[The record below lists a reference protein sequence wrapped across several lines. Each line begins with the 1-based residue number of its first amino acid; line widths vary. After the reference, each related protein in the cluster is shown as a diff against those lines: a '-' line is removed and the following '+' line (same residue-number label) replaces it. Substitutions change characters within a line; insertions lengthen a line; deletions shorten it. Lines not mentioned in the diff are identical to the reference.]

1 MNLYDCKADDGLSWL
16 VIFRRQVCTNM
27 NIYCDCM
34 TVFWY
39 LCVKSKQDLAAVSA
53 AHVDDTITITD
64 KNKSKEAMVLGV
76 PLLQVSIPD
85 MIA

>member
-1 MNLYDCKADDGLSWL
+1 
-16 VIFRRQVCTNM
+16 
-27 NIYCDCM
+27 M